1 MGWFSNVFKSVSN
14 KVKSVGNW
22 YNIADKAKKGW
33 NIGTQILGT
42 ARTVLGP
49 VKRVLEVASL
59 IPAVGQYTTPLLAGV
74 ETADALLQTADKYKG
89 SIEKAGKQVK
99 AGYEKVGKYAE
110 KADQIKSFED
120 AVGVGK
126 SIFGDVKKIQGRYN
140 RGGAIGVLNPS
151 Y

>member
-1 MGWFSNVFKSVSN
+1 MGWFSNVFKSISN

-33 NIGTQILGT
+33 NIGTQILGK
-42 ARTVLGP
+42 AREILP
-49 VKRVLEVASL
+49 KVKRVVEVASL
-59 IPAVGQYTTPLLAGV
+59 IPGVAEFTAPIAVAL
-74 ETADALLQTADKYKG
+74 ETADAFLQTADKYKG
-89 SIEKAGKQVK
+89 NIEKAGKQVK

-110 KADQIKSFED
+110 KTDQIKSFED